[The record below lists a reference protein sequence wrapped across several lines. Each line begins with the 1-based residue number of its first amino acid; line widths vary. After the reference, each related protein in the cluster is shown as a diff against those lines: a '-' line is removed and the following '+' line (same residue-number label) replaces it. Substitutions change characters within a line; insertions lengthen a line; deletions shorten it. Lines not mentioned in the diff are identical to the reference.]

1 MVLANV
7 ITVMMIVVGGGLA
20 AFFWFDFRSAKVFG
34 AAFPRNPKGGEEG
47 QRLALLGIGAILS
60 SQWLAFCNSLTTG
73 AWRWKLK
80 IMLSRDWDVNNATQA
95 ADTLR
100 WLLDEGQRGGFDP
113 LREIYEANSREAW
126 PRALEAAGFTP
137 QASNS
142 LTRLDSA
149 WGRLERA
156 RVVSRA
162 DLARSVAA
170 WDLGRAVAIARAAH
184 DCGYL
189 SPSDAWNV
197 INEAGAKAA
206 AIYRDWREFA
216 AGYLIG
222 RCLWG
227 GSRNL
232 DEFIPLAK
240 RYLEDKESPW
250 RRIPLASLRQT

>member
-1 MVLANV
+1 MSQ
-7 ITVMMIVVGGGLA
+7 TVATWLVGGAAGVLLTSLLIWFDSRSS
-20 AFFWFDFRSAKVFG
+20 AFFLT
-34 AAFPRNPKGGEEG
+34 NPKGGENG
-47 QRLALLGIGAILS
+47 QRLA
-60 SQWLAFCNSLTTG
+60 
-73 AWRWKLK
+73 
-80 IMLSRDWDVNNATQA
+80 
-95 ADTLR
+95 
-100 WLLDEGQRGGFDP
+100 EGQRGGFDP
-113 LREIYEANSREAW
+113 LCEVYEANSREAW

-137 QASNS
+137 QASHS

-149 WGRLERA
+149 WGQLERA
-156 RVVSRA
+156 RVASRA

-206 AIYRDWREFA
+206 AIYGDWREFA

-232 DEFIPLAK
+232 GEFVPLAK

-250 RRIPLASLRQT
+250 RKIPLASLRRT